1 MTVVITT
8 ECMKVC
14 FITKNNV
21 GGRLRVRILFS
32 PKLLFHGS
40 LKIDGRIF
48 GLTLPSCPA
57 STEPLIHSTLP
68 WDREKIE
75 GRQED
80 LWINRRAVK

>member
-48 GLTLPSCPA
+48 WVDSAQLS
-57 STEPLIHSTLP
+57 SIH
-68 WDREKIE
+68 
-75 GRQED
+75 
-80 LWINRRAVK
+80 RAPNSLHSPMG